1 MTLTGVA
8 QRGSSDV
15 THPSLSPAS
24 TRCSSWARCVTCDTL
39 QTSRSEMSEK
49 SEVGNT
55 HQLRAGDTPHGLL
68 APPPHTHTTSHF
80 TSLTPRP

>member
-1 MTLTGVA
+1 
-8 QRGSSDV
+8 
-15 THPSLSPAS
+15 
-24 TRCSSWARCVTCDTL
+24 
-39 QTSRSEMSEK
+39 MSEK